1 MQELRFDGQVALVT
15 GVSTFGLGL
24 AYARQLAAR
33 GCRVVVNDLG
43 RDWTGGTHAPA
54 TDEAV
59 ALLAAEGATAVGVT
73 GDVVTEAER
82 IVEAAVAAFGRLDV
96 VVNNAGAGGDFDT
109 QVDVHLRGAHRISEA
124 AWPHLVASGAG
135 RILNISSNGSY
146 GAPAMP
152 GYAAAKGAILSL
164 TRTQAILGRP
174 TGLRANAILPA
185 AWTRSTAGI
194 EQPGFGAF
202 IEAHFPPEAV
212 AAFAAYLLHADTTLS
227 GEAFAVG
234 GGLVSRVVQAETRG
248 AYADAHVPEAWPA
261 LIDQVL
267 APEEPDQV
275 LVARSLWA
283 QLDAFVGRMGPQAR
297 ADWAAVKVSPDVTG
311 KAGAR

>member
-1 MQELRFDGQVALVT
+1 MEELRFDGQVALVT

-24 AYARQLAAR
+24 AYARLLAAR
-33 GCRVVVNDLG
+33 GARVVVNDLG
-43 RDWTGGTHAPA
+43 RDWTGAANTPGTEHAVR
-54 TDEAV
+54 TIEADGGT
-59 ALLAAEGATAVGVT
+59 ALGVT

-82 IVEAAVAAFGRLDV
+82 IVGAALDAYGRLDV
-96 VVNNAGAGGDFDT
+96 VINNAGAGGDFDT
-109 QVDVHLRGAHRISEA
+109 QIDVHLRGAHRITEA
-124 AWPHLVASGAG
+124 AWPHLTATAG

-174 TGLRANAILPA
+174 DGVRANAILPA

-194 EQPGFGAF
+194 EQPGFSDF
-202 IEAHFPPEAV
+202 ISAHFPPEAV
-212 AAFAAYLLHADTTLS
+212 AAFATYLLHRDTTLT

-234 GGLVSRVVQAETRG
+234 GGLVSRVVQAETPG
-248 AYADAHVPEAWPA
+248 ALATEHLPEAWPA
-261 LIDQVL
+261 LIDQVMV
-267 APEEPDQV
+267 PEQ
-275 LVARSLWA
+275 LLLARSLWA
-283 QLDAFVGRMGPQAR
+283 QLDAFVGRMSPEVR
-297 ADWAAVKVSPDVTG
+297 ADWEAIKVSPDVTG

>member
-1 MQELRFDGQVALVT
+1 MDQLRFDDQVALVT

-24 AYARQLAAR
+24 AYARLLAAR

-43 RDWTGGTHAPA
+43 RDWAGSANPPA

-59 ALLAAEGATAVGVT
+59 RIIEEEGGTAVGVT
-73 GDVVTEAER
+73 GDVVAEAPQ
-82 IVEAAVAAFGRLDV
+82 IVQAAVDAFGRLDIV
-96 VVNNAGAGGDFDT
+96 INNAGAGGDFDT

-124 AWPHLVASGAG
+124 AWPHLVATGAG

-152 GYAAAKGAILSL
+152 GYAAAKGGILSL

-174 TGLRANAILPA
+174 VGVRANAILPA

-194 EQPGFGAF
+194 EQPGFADF
-202 IEAHFPPEAV
+202 MSTHFPPEAV
-212 AAFAAYLLHADTTLS
+212 AAFAAYLLHGGTALT

-234 GGLVSRVVQAETRG
+234 GGLVTRVVQAETRG
-248 AYADAHVPEAWPA
+248 ARAADHVPEAWPA
-261 LIDQVL
+261 LIEQVL
-267 APEEPDQV
+267 APESMV
-275 LVARSLWA
+275 VAGSLWA
-283 QLDAFVGRMGPQAR
+283 QLDAFVGRMGPATQ
-297 ADWAAVKVSPDVTG
+297 ADWAAIRIAPDVAG
-311 KAGAR
+311 KVGA

>member
-1 MQELRFDGQVALVT
+1 MEELRFDGQVALVT

-24 AYARQLAAR
+24 AYARRLAAR

-43 RDWTGGTHAPA
+43 RDWAGGTTTPA

-59 ALLAAEGATAVGVT
+59 ALLGAEGATVVGVT
-73 GDVVTEAER
+73 GDVVTEADR
-82 IVEAAVAAFGRLDV
+82 IVAAAVDAYGRLDIV
-96 VVNNAGAGGDFDT
+96 INNAGAGGDFDT

-174 TGLRANAILPA
+174 AGLRSNAILPA

-212 AAFAAYLLHADTTLS
+212 AAFAAYLLHGDTTVT

-234 GGLVSRVVQAETRG
+234 GGLVSRVVQAETPG
-248 AYADAHVPEAWPA
+248 ARAEVHEPEAWPA

-267 APEEPDQV
+267 APERPSD
-275 LVARSLWA
+275 LLLAHSLWA
-283 QLDAFVGRMGPQAR
+283 QLDAFASRMAPEVR
-297 ADWAAVKVSPDVTG
+297 AAWEAVKVSPDVTG

>member
-1 MQELRFDGQVALVT
+1 MEELRFDHQVALVT

-43 RDWTGGTHAPA
+43 RDWSGGTNAPG

-59 ALLAAEGATAVGVT
+59 RLLEAEGATVAGVT
-73 GDVVTEAER
+73 GDVVTDAPG
-82 IVEAAVAAFGRLDV
+82 IVAAAVEAFGRLNLV
-96 VVNNAGAGGDFDT
+96 INNAGAGGDFDT

-124 AWPHLVASGAG
+124 AWPHLAAHGAG

-174 TGLRANAILPA
+174 VGIRSNAILPA

-194 EQPGFGAF
+194 EQPGFAAF

-212 AAFAAYLLHADTTLS
+212 AAFAAYLLHGDTPLT

-234 GGLVSRVVQAETRG
+234 GGLVSRVVQAETPG
-248 AYADAHVPEAWPA
+248 ALADTHVPEAWPA

-267 APEEPDQV
+267 APQEPDQV
-275 LVARSLWA
+275 LLARSLWA
-283 QLDAFVGRMGPQAR
+283 QLDAFVGRMAPEVR
-297 ADWAAVKVSPDVTG
+297 AGWEAVKVAPDVTG
-311 KAGAR
+311 RAGAR